1 MEYKLRIGYKPMII
15 IFQYCLD
22 ILCRSHRELSGIIKL
37 FLSVTYSIWK
47 TKASQFGF
55 KLKETGIFR
64 SPYVILIIWCCDLSI
79 HLGSSIS
86 CKGLSGK
93 ELMTY
98 LLSYVALL
106 LESTSS
112 SLPFTS
118 TVLDLAMAF
127 SSGRSSDNSGSYSLL
142 ISSSQELARRTSLK
156 NGLISTNFSNFLSL
170 KMVLYFTY

>member
-98 LLSYVALL
+98 YIILCCVITRIYILL
-106 LESTSS
+106 T
-112 SLPFTS
+112 
-118 TVLDLAMAF
+118 AF
-127 SSGRSSDNSGSYSLL
+127 YFNSFRFGYGFFIWEKFRQLWV
-142 ISSSQELARRTSLK
+142 IFFANIFFPRI
-156 NGLISTNFSNFLSL
+156 G
-170 KMVLYFTY
+170 